1 MKLIKIAFITKSDI
15 EIKDINRG
23 DYIEYYAGGRSMIY
37 KGNVVRIENGVPIL
51 RCTRNT
57 QSFTVEI
64 KPLEKINPPGSIKK
78 FSF

>member
-23 DYIEYYAGGRSMIY
+23 DYIEYYAGGRGMIY
-37 KGNVVRIENGVPIL
+37 KGNVVRIENGTPIL
-51 RCTRNT
+51 KCTRNT
-57 QSFTVEI
+57 QAFTIRIE
-64 KPLEKINPPGSIKK
+64 PLQEINPPGSIRK